1 MKHPA
6 YRSRLQNL
14 CATGLLLA
22 AVASLYG
29 LAQAEDT
36 NPKKDK
42 KDKKADT
49 PARALKPTGPM
60 TLKMTIVSSGSD
72 VAEVSKII
80 DEKLE
85 AEWKAN
91 NIMPSHF
98 IDDYEFIRRAS
109 LDIIGRVAKPEEIAR
124 YLKDPPDKRRS
135 LLIDRLLTHEDY
147 ARHWANMWTNWLL
160 TRAGVFGRGKYHDQ
174 MNGWLKDQFASNRPI
189 SEIVTKLITARGKNS
204 ENGAVNFLLAHVG
217 ENTPNARVKEEGQ
230 FEMVPATSRIA
241 RIFLGTQIQCAQCHP
256 HPFSNGLKQEMFWGV
271 NGFLRQVKRE
281 GQPPNPNM
289 NNAMMTPADLTLIDD
304 PTVNPD
310 ANVFFELRSGKI
322 KMWNA
327 EFLPPPGKERGP
339 RLDPKKTGIERRE
352 ELARYVIEHEMFSKA
367 MVNRTWAL
375 FFGRGFVNPIDDFN
389 DNNQPSNPELLNT
402 LAERFKHYGYDHHK
416 LIRWIT
422 HSQAYHRSYVANP
435 SNDKP
440 EHEVLF
446 SRMVMKSLSPEQLFE
461 SLVTSTQ
468 AEAGEDPKKRKELR
482 DRWLGS
488 LVTNFGDDE
497 GNEVTFNGT
506 IVQALL
512 MMNGRDINEAISR
525 PGKGTVATAM
535 NKKGANLNSVV
546 TDLFLATLNR
556 PPRKQELADIQKKLP
571 LKAGTKDDLKAA
583 YEDLLWALL
592 NSNEY
597 LLNH

>member
-1 MKHPA
+1 
-6 YRSRLQNL
+6 LF
-14 CATGLLLA
+14 LA
-22 AVASLYG
+22 AVSGLYG
-29 LAQAEDT
+29 LARAEDEDKT
-36 NPKKDK
+36 PKK
-42 KDKKADT
+42 KA
-49 PARALKPTGPM
+49 PVIKPTGPM

-91 NIMPSHF
+91 KVTPSHF

-124 YLKDPPDKRRS
+124 YMKDPADKRRS
-135 LLIDRLLTHEDY
+135 MLIDRLLAHEDY
-147 ARHWANMWTNWLL
+147 ARHWANLWANWLL
-160 TRAGVFGRGKYHDQ
+160 TRSGTFGSGKYHEQ
-174 MNGWLKDQFASNRPI
+174 TAGWLKDQFASNRPL
-189 SEIVTKLITARGKNS
+189 SDIVTKLITAKGKNS

-217 ENTPNARVKEEGQ
+217 EPTPNGRVREEGQ

-241 RIFLGTQIQCAQCHP
+241 RVFLGTQIQCAQCHP
-256 HPFSNGLKQEMFWGV
+256 HPFSNGLKQEMFWGI

-289 NNAMMTPADLTLIDD
+289 NNNAMPPSDLTLVDD
-304 PTVNPD
+304 TSVNPD

-352 ELARYVIEHEMFSKA
+352 ELAKYVIEHEMFSKA
-367 MVNRTWAL
+367 MVNRMWSL

-389 DNNQPSNPELLNT
+389 DNNMPSNPELLDT
-402 LAERFKHYGYDHHK
+402 LAERFKHYGYDPHK
-416 LIRWIT
+416 LIRWIA

-435 SNDKP
+435 SNDKA

-446 SRMVMKSLSPEQLFE
+446 SRMVMKALTPEQLFE

-468 AEAGEDPKKRKELR
+468 AEAGEDAAKRKALR
-482 DRWLGS
+482 DRWLAS

-506 IVQALL
+506 IVQALM

-525 PGKGTVATAM
+525 PGKGLVATAM
-535 NKKGANLNSVV
+535 AKPRSTLGSVV
-546 TDLFLATLNR
+546 NELFLATLNR
-556 PPRKQELADIQKKLP
+556 PPRKQELVDIQKKLP
-571 LKAGTKDDLKAA
+571 LMAGTKDDLKSA

>member
-1 MKHPA
+1 MRDAA

-14 CATGLLLA
+14 CATGLFLA
-22 AVASLYG
+22 ALATLYG
-29 LAQAEDT
+29 LAQAEET
-36 NPKKDK
+36 DK
-42 KDKKADT
+42 TKTDKKADK
-49 PARALKPTGPM
+49 PALVIKPTGPM
-60 TLKMTIVSSGSD
+60 TLKMTITSSGSD
-72 VAEVSKII
+72 VAEVSKLI

-91 NIMPSHF
+91 NVTPSHF

-124 YLKDPPDKRRS
+124 YLKDPPEKRRS
-135 LLIDRLLTHEDY
+135 LLIDRLLAHEDY

-174 MNGWLKDQFASNRPI
+174 MNGWLKDQFASNRPL
-189 SEIVTKLITARGKNS
+189 SEIVTKLITAKGKNS

-217 ENTPNARVKEEGQ
+217 ENIPNARVKEEGQ

-256 HPFSNGLKQEMFWGV
+256 HPFSNGLKQEMFWGI

-289 NNAMMTPADLTLIDD
+289 NNAMLAPSDLTLLDD

-352 ELARYVIEHEMFSKA
+352 ELARYVIEHEMFAKA
-367 MVNRTWAL
+367 MVNRIWGL

-389 DNNQPSNPELLNT
+389 DNNQPSNPDLLNT
-402 LAERFKHYGYDHHK
+402 LAERFRHYGYDQHK

-440 EHEVLF
+440 EQEVLF

-525 PGKGTVATAM
+525 PGKGTVAMAM
-535 NKKGANLNSVV
+535 AKRGANLNSVV

-556 PPRKQELADIQKKLP
+556 PPRKQELLDIQKKLP
-571 LKAGTKDDLKAA
+571 LKTGTKDDLKAA